1 MESTALQNTNQDAG
15 ALTKA
20 DPATAALS
28 AQATAA
34 VQARYVMAQRNP
46 RSWDQARVRSIA
58 SCKRPGFAE
67 AAIYA
72 KPVGGGKIR
81 GPSARLAEEL
91 FRNAGNMG
99 DESQTVYED
108 AHKRVIRVAI
118 VDYESNNV
126 RSADVSVE
134 KTIERK
140 SAKDRVV
147 IGQRTNTAGDTVYIV
162 ACTDDELLTKT
173 NALVSKARRNLTLI
187 SIPAD
192 IVEDCM
198 AQCTETAKGNV
209 KDMSEQRKKL
219 CDAFAGVG
227 VTPRDLEE
235 YLGHPLDAMHPD
247 EVTDL
252 REIFAAVRDGE
263 TKWTE
268 ALAAKLGVDGGERST
283 AKEST
288 KSKLADKIRAK
299 SGMVNEAATATAT
312 AAAAETQEVT
322 S

>member
-1 MESTALQNTNQDAG
+1 MESTALQTTSQDTG

-28 AQATAA
+28 AQATASI
-34 VQARYVMAQRNP
+34 QARYVMAQRNP
-46 RSWDQARVRSIA
+46 RSWDQVRIRSLA
-58 SCKRPGFAE
+58 SCKRPAFAE

-91 FRNAGNMG
+91 FRNAGNIS

-108 AHKRVIRVAI
+108 THKRVIRVTITDFETNA
-118 VDYESNNV
+118 V
-126 RSADVSVE
+126 RSSDVTVE

-140 SAKDRVV
+140 NAKDRQIVS
-147 IGQRTNTAGDTVYIV
+147 QRTNTAGDIVYVV

-192 IVEDCM
+192 IVDDCM
-198 AQCTETAKGNV
+198 AMCISTARGEV
-209 KDMSEQRKKL
+209 KDLSEQRKKL
-219 CDAFAGVG
+219 CDAFSSVG

-235 YLGHPLDAMHPD
+235 YLGHSLDSMHPD
-247 EVTDL
+247 EVIEL
-252 REIFAAVRDGE
+252 REIFAAVRDGD

-268 ALAAKLGVDGGERST
+268 ALASKLGVEASDRST
-283 AKEST
+283 AKEAP
-288 KSKLADKIRAK
+288 KSKLADKIRQK
-299 SGMVNEAATATAT
+299 SGIADPAQPEA
-312 AAAAETQEVT
+312 QEVAQ
-322 S
+322 